1 MCMNC
6 HASIRILQKQSARY
20 LGVEPGVVQNYR
32 DRLGLWKP
40 SKIQANRALAVQSGR
55 AKLDQW
61 STAKHALRTRK
72 VTPNSSAEQYLA
84 EYWREEVLAVR
95 KLERQCSWSKHPS
108 AQLTA
113 MDRYYQNPDKYR
125 AYSARVAKARYWR
138 LKNDPAYRAK
148 RAIRN
153 TTSRIKR
160 QVRRPRKSN
169 ELLGV
174 SVVEAQKHLERQ
186 FLAGMTWQNHGTAWE
201 IDHIY
206 PISAA
211 DLSDENQMLAVANIR
226 NLRPL
231 WKSDNRAKGATVLCG
246 LNKASQEPE
255 LIEIDK
261 KISLEGQ
268 ARGACDWGKMPA
280 NLVRLVDL

>member
-1 MCMNC
+1 MNC

-40 SKIQANRALAVQSGR
+40 TVKEANRALSIQSGK
-55 AKLDQW
+55 AKREKWD
-61 STAKHALRTRK
+61 TGKAALRTLYIG
-72 VTPNSSAEQYLA
+72 PNSKPEQHMA
-84 EYWREEVLAVR
+84 VAWREEMLAIK
-95 KLERQCSWSKHPS
+95 KLERQCSWSKHPN

-113 MDRYYQNPDKYR
+113 MDRYYKNHEQEKAR
-125 AYSARVAKARYWR
+125 SARKAKQRYWR
-138 LKNDPAYRAK
+138 MKGDPAYKAQ

-160 QVRRPRKSN
+160 QVKQPRKSN
-169 ELLGV
+169 ELLGA

-186 FLAGMTWQNHGTAWE
+186 FLPGMTWQNHGTVWE

-211 DLSDENQMLAVANIR
+211 DLSDENQMLAVSNIR

-231 WKSDNRAKGATVLCG
+231 WKADNRSKAAKVLFS
-246 LNKASQEPE
+246 LNKACAGAF
-255 LIEIDK
+255 LVEIDK
-261 KISLEGQ
+261 KISL
-268 ARGACDWGKMPA
+268 AA
-280 NLVRLVDL
+280 